1 MVRLTATEVAR
12 DFSRVLNSVGAG
24 EQVEV
29 LRNGAPVAQM
39 RPARSDE
46 LVSAARWRELMEKA
60 PAVDEDFE
68 RDVEDARR
76 TIGPPAPKWPS

>member
-12 DFSRVLNSVGAG
+12 DFSRVLNTVGAG
-24 EQVEV
+24 EEVEV
-29 LRNGAPVAQM
+29 VRNGAPVAQM
-39 RPARSDE
+39 RPAKSAQ
-46 LVSAARWRELMEKA
+46 LVSAARWRALMDEA

-76 TIGPPAPKWPS
+76 AIGPPAPKWPS

>member
-12 DFSRVLNSVGAG
+12 DFSRVLNAVDAG
-24 EQVEV
+24 EEVEV
-29 LRNGAPVAQM
+29 LRNGAPVAGM
-39 RPARSDE
+39 RPARTDQR
-46 LVSAARWRELMEKA
+46 VSATRWRELMDRA

-76 TIGPPAPKWPS
+76 AVGPPVPKWPS